1 MNRHP
6 ALALLILFGLS
17 LSLALAGLYTGLYPL
32 RLIASLLL
40 VGLAPG
46 YGLLSLIP
54 IPSSSLTWLFRG
66 FVALAASYAISVV
79 GLMGLTY
86 LVGTI
91 TPTGILIA
99 SVFLL
104 GLLAGMAWRGFRV
117 PEGEEFEESPSTFF
131 IVGLL
136 LLIAVAAFLRIWGG
150 QYSDLQGD
158 EAEVLIRAAKLIVG
172 TENSLVTHSKGPAEI
187 LIVAALGALTGRLDE
202 FTVRLPFA
210 LASVG
215 GVAGVALLGR
225 RLFGSLAGLVA
236 GGLLAING
244 VFVTYAR
251 TAQYQSLMFLF
262 SVWAAWFFFAY
273 YRRGKS
279 CSLLLGAFFLSAA
292 FLTHFEAILL
302 APLPVFLVWRR
313 LALDGIHWRQQ
324 WPTLAGAA
332 GIMGVIVAA
341 FYLPAVLNPQLRE
354 TGSYLAQRV
363 GSAFPYDNFPLLY
376 VSTLTYNSFYYLLL
390 SAGLIGVALLL
401 MFKRVWQWSE
411 GLFAFVLLVALGLAV
426 VWGQFLP
433 FLQTAYLLSLSLIGV
448 VILIF
453 SARLPETVR
462 GFVVWGAPAWL
473 VYLFL
478 VARPGN
484 HYYVFFPPAV
494 LVAGWGVAEAGRWLA
509 ASNRSVGQVL
519 ARGTLGAVLLA
530 GLVMCAYYEYLLVVR
545 NDLEYLLTY
554 PENRR
559 PFFVTDARF
568 PFGSRI
574 AFGFPY
580 RLGWQMVAH
589 LYRTGELT
597 GDWGGNDKG
606 NTPDWYTPGV
616 SRTDCYPRNVMLG
629 EITYKEDYPP
639 LPFDLEG
646 SGYRLRYRIWDNKHL
661 RMQVYTL
668 DPLKELGAPQ
678 DLVEPSWYPT
688 HVTIEILKSSLLTPD
703 QQDVALVTPSVPFSL
718 SAEAKAR
725 LASVFDPR
733 LTQVRDRLELVG
745 YQLDETW
752 SQPGGVALVTLY
764 WRAVE
769 SVHLPFKVFVHLTGG
784 PVTVQGDDFPQCG
797 TLPMPR
803 WQVGQLIADRHL
815 LRLPADMPSG
825 SYQLEVGIYEAQ
837 TGLRMDKLDVAGNPA
852 GNSLHLADVAVRRS
866 E

>member
-1 MNRHP
+1 MSRHP
-6 ALALLILFGLS
+6 ALVLLILFGLS

-32 RLIASLLL
+32 RLATSLLL

-54 IPSSSLTWLFRG
+54 TPSSSSIWLLRG
-66 FVALAASYAISVV
+66 FVALAASYAVSVV
-79 GLMGLTY
+79 LLMGLTY
-86 LVGTI
+86 LAGTI
-91 TPTGILIA
+91 TSTGILIA
-99 SVFLL
+99 FGFLL
-104 GLLAGMAWRGFRV
+104 VLLVLMAWRGFRV
-117 PEGEEFEESPSTFF
+117 PWGEEVGEAPSAFF
-131 IVGLL
+131 LVGLL
-136 LLIAVAAFLRIWGG
+136 LLITVAAFLRIWGN

-158 EAEVLIRAAKLIVG
+158 EAEILIRAVKLIVG

-187 LIVAALGALTGRLDE
+187 LIVAAFGALTGRLDE

-215 GVAGVALLGR
+215 GVVGVALLGR

-236 GGLLAING
+236 GGLLTING

-279 CSLLLGAFFLSAA
+279 YSLLLAAFFLSAA

-302 APLPVFLVWRR
+302 VPLPVFLVWRR

-324 WPTLAGAA
+324 WPMLAGAV
-332 GIMGVIVAA
+332 GMIGVVVAA
-341 FYLPAVLNPQLRE
+341 FYLPAFLNPQLSE

-363 GSAFPYDNFPLLY
+363 GSAFPYNNFPLLY
-376 VSTLTYNSFYYLLL
+376 MSTLTYNSFYYLLL
-390 SAGLIGVALLL
+390 SAGLLGIALMIML
-401 MFKRVWQWSE
+401 KCVWRWSK
-411 GLFAFVLLVALGLAV
+411 VLLVFVLFLVSGLVVILG
-426 VWGQFLP
+426 WFLP
-433 FLQTAYLLSLSLIGV
+433 LVQPAYLLSLSVIGV
-448 VILIF
+448 VVLIF
-453 SARLPETVR
+453 SDCLPEMVR
-462 GFVVWGAPAWL
+462 GLVAWGAPAWL

-484 HYYVFFPPAV
+484 HYYVFFPSAA
-494 LVAGWGVAEAGRWLA
+494 LLAGWGVAEAGRWLDTG
-509 ASNRSVGQVL
+509 NKRVGRVL
-519 ARGTLGAVLLA
+519 VRGALGGVLLA
-530 GLVMCAYYEYLLVVR
+530 GFGLCAYYEYLLVVR

-580 RLGWQMVAH
+580 RLGWQMVGH
-589 LYRTGELT
+589 LYRTGELV

-616 SRTDCYPRNVMLG
+616 SRTDCYPHNVMLG

-646 SGYRLRYRIWDNKHL
+646 GGYSLRYRIWDNQHL

-688 HVTIEILKSSLLTPD
+688 QTTIEVLKSSLLTPG
-703 QQDVALVTPSVPFSL
+703 QEDVTLVTPSVPFSL
-718 SAEAKAR
+718 SEEAKAQ
-725 LASVFDPR
+725 LASVFDSR

-752 SQPGGVALVTLY
+752 SQPGGAVLVTLY
-764 WRAVE
+764 WQAVE
-769 SVHLPFKVFVHLTGG
+769 SMHLPFKVFVHLSGG
-784 PVTVQGDDFPQCG
+784 QVAVQGDAFPVCG

-837 TGLRMDKLDVAGNPA
+837 TGLRMDRLDVAGNPA
-852 GNSLHLADVAVRRS
+852 GNSLHLADVAVR
-866 E
+866 

>member
-1 MNRHP
+1 MSRHS
-6 ALALLILFGLS
+6 ALVLLILFGLS
-17 LSLALAGLYTGLYPL
+17 LSLALAGLYTDLYPL
-32 RLIASLLL
+32 RLLASLLL
-40 VGLAPG
+40 VGFATG
-46 YGLLSLIP
+46 YGLCSLIP
-54 IPSSSLTWLFRG
+54 FPSSSFTWLLRG
-66 FVALAASYAISVV
+66 FAALPASYAVSVV
-79 GLMGLTY
+79 LLMGLTY

-91 TPTGILIA
+91 TSMGIMIA
-99 SVFLL
+99 FGFLL
-104 GLLAGMAWRGFRV
+104 VLLAVMAWRGFRV
-117 PEGEEFEESPSTFF
+117 PGGEELEESPPAFF
-131 IVGLL
+131 VVGLL
-136 LLIAVAAFLRIWGG
+136 LLIAVAAFLRIWGS

-158 EAEVLIRAAKLIVG
+158 EAEVLIRAAKLILG

-187 LIVAALGALTGRLDE
+187 LIVAAFGALTGRLDE

-215 GVAGVALLGR
+215 GVVGVALLGR
-225 RLFGSLAGLVA
+225 RLFGSLAGLAA

-279 CSLLLGAFFLSAA
+279 YSLLLGAFFLSAA

-302 APLPVFLVWRR
+302 MPLPVFLVWRR
-313 LALDGIHWRQQ
+313 LTLDGVHWRQR
-324 WPTLAGAA
+324 WPTLAGAV
-332 GIMGVIVAA
+332 GMMGVVVAA
-341 FYLPAVLNPQLRE
+341 FYLPAFLNPQLRE

-363 GSAFPYDNFPLLY
+363 GSAFPYNNFPLLY
-376 VSTLTYNSFYYLLL
+376 VSTLTYNSFYYLLI
-390 SAGLIGVALLL
+390 SAGLLGVALLL
-401 MFKRVWQWSE
+401 MLRHLWRWSQ
-411 GLFAFVLLVALGLAV
+411 GLLAFALFLVLGLAV
-426 VWGQFLP
+426 ILGRFLP
-433 FLQTAYLLSLSLIGV
+433 FVQPAYLLSLSLIGV
-448 VILIF
+448 VVLTF
-453 SARLPETVR
+453 SDRLPETVR
-462 GFVVWGAPAWL
+462 GLVVWGAPAWL

-484 HYYVFFPPAV
+484 HYYVFFPSAA
-494 LVAGWGVAEAGRWLA
+494 LLAGWGVVEAGRWLDA
-509 ASNRSVGQVL
+509 GHGRVGQVL
-519 ARGTLGAVLLA
+519 VRGALGGVLLA
-530 GLVMCAYYEYLLVVR
+530 GFWVCTYYEYLLVVR

-580 RLGWQMVAH
+580 RLGWQMVGH
-589 LYRTGELT
+589 LYRIGELG
-597 GDWGGNDKG
+597 GDWGGNDEG
-606 NTPDWYTPGV
+606 NTPDWYTAGG

-646 SGYRLRYRIWDNKHL
+646 SGYSLRYRIWDNQHL

-668 DPLKELGAPQ
+668 DPLEELGAPQ
-678 DLVEPSWYPT
+678 DLVEPVWYPT
-688 HVTIEILKSSLLTPD
+688 YATIEAIKSSILTPD
-703 QQDVALVTPSVPFSL
+703 QEDVTLLPSSVQFSL
-718 SAEAKAR
+718 SAEAKAQ
-725 LASVFDPR
+725 LANVFDPR
-733 LTQVRDRLELVG
+733 LTQVRDKLELVG

-752 SQPGGVALVTLY
+752 SQPGGAVLVTLY

-769 SVHLPFKVFVHLTGG
+769 SVHLPFKVFVHLAGEQ
-784 PVTVQGDDFPQCG
+784 VAVQGDDFPVCG
-797 TLPMPR
+797 TFPMPR

-837 TGLRMDKLDVAGNPA
+837 TGLRMDRLDVAGNPA
-852 GNSLHLADVAVRRS
+852 GNDLHLTGVTVRRS